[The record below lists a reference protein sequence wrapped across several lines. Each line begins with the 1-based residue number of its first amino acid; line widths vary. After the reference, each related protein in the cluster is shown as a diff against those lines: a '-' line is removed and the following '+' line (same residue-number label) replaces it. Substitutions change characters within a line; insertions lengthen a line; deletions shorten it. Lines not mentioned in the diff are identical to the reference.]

1 MRRRW
6 PHLLASWV
14 LVCVLSPFPAAV
26 SAAGQSSPLEKS
38 FEASSVEVQKT
49 LQSLQPSSGRLP
61 ILDGFVAASDSPLE
75 RYQRGYYQFSI
86 QVIPHGSNQS
96 IVRVSAKI
104 TAWYAGETPAASG
117 YRVLPSNG
125 RLEGDFL
132 DRLNEALSAKGSPD
146 KSDKLTAKSDVVQPN
161 RSTVNKQALPDNLA
175 SNSTIA
181 FPPTST
187 NAPLLPSREQSLAT
201 KASPSAD
208 DQRVQRL
215 AQEARNL
222 EDILHNQAHPQ
233 NMVSIKQ
240 SHTPVYDRPLDEAK
254 VLFFADA
261 NDEFQIVDTAGSW
274 VHVQVSGISRGWIKR
289 TQIELPGS
297 PGVSDTALTTNN
309 SVEQPASFGPIREE
323 TSIFPGNWSALRGKT
338 VKVIWVQPAPSNSP
352 SQSSKIELAKS
363 VFRKSY
369 PQLSQSKSNL
379 AGVVVVFDS
388 EDGGMAAATAAS
400 LQQWNA
406 GHLSDNAFWKQCW
419 LDPADA
425 FQGKQ

>member
-274 VHVQVSGISRGWIKR
+274 VHVQISGISRGWI
-289 TQIELPGS
+289 
-297 PGVSDTALTTNN
+297 
-309 SVEQPASFGPIREE
+309 
-323 TSIFPGNWSALRGKT
+323 SA
-338 VKVIWVQPAPSNSP
+338 
-352 SQSSKIELAKS
+352 
-363 VFRKSY
+363 RKSNCQVL
-369 PQLSQSKSNL
+369 PVCQIR
-379 AGVVVVFDS
+379 
-388 EDGGMAAATAAS
+388 
-400 LQQWNA
+400 
-406 GHLSDNAFWKQCW
+406 
-419 LDPADA
+419 P
-425 FQGKQ
+425 

>member
-1 MRRRW
+1 
-6 PHLLASWV
+6 V
-14 LVCVLSPFPAAV
+14 ISPFPEAV
-26 SAAGQSSPLEKS
+26 SAAGQNSALEKN
-38 FEASSVEVQKT
+38 FQASSVEVQKT

-61 ILDGFVAASDSPLE
+61 ILDGFVAAGDSPLE

-146 KSDKLTAKSDVVQPN
+146 TSDNLTAKSDVVQPN

-187 NAPLLPSREQSLAT
+187 NAPLLPSREQALAT

-233 NMVSIKQ
+233 NLVSIKQ

-274 VHVQVSGISRGWIKR
+274 VHVQISGISRGWIKR

-338 VKVIWVQPAPSNSP
+338 VKVIWVQPAPRNSP

>member
-6 PHLLASWV
+6 PHLLAC
-14 LVCVLSPFPAAV
+14 LLLLCVISPFPGAV
-26 SAAGQSSPLEKS
+26 SAAGQNSALEKS
-38 FEASSVEVQKT
+38 FQASSVEVQKT
-49 LQSLQPSSGRLP
+49 VQSLQPSSGRLP

-146 KSDKLTAKSDVVQPN
+146 TSDNLTAKSDVVQPN

-181 FPPTST
+181 FPRTST
-187 NAPLLPSREQSLAT
+187 NAPLLPSREQALAT
-201 KASPSAD
+201 KAAPSGD

-222 EDILHNQAHPQ
+222 EDILRNQAHPQ
-233 NMVSIKQ
+233 NLVSIKQ
-240 SHTPVYDRPLDEAK
+240 SHSPVYDRPLDEAK

-274 VHVQVSGISRGWIKR
+274 VHVQISGISRGWIKR

-297 PGVSDTALTTNN
+297 PGVSDTALATNN
-309 SVEQPASFGPIREE
+309 SVEQPASFGPTREE

-338 VKVIWVQPAPSNSP
+338 VKVIWVQPAPRNSP